1 MHGNYMSIYT
11 AKVYIVCTVRYMHG
25 NYISIY
31 TVEVYLVCTVQYIH
45 THIYIYIDNIRQ
57 TQLIKQSLALYQ
69 FLAEYL

>member
-31 TVEVYLVCTVQYIH
+31 TVKVYLVCTVRY
-45 THIYIYIDNIRQ
+45 THIYICVGIYIYILSEPNY
-57 TQLIKQSLALYQ
+57 A
-69 FLAEYL
+69 